1 LVVLCVVSLGGGGK
15 GGGGGGGGGLFPTP
29 HTNNTGGQKNADSG
43 TSKTRNSVTFTFVD
57 GDSSNSH
64 SHGHSHGHG
73 HGQQSHGQA
82 RRQSQSL
89 RQSLGESDVG
99 GDGADLHEQEQQE
112 QQQHVHHIHH
122 QEIGLHNAA
131 DITAA
136 ARLAAASVE
145 ALPDFD
151 QTAAA
156 KEAKLHLNPKRLLL
170 DNPKSLH
177 LFGELSEGEKVLA
190 LHKTFY
196 HMEDSLSVSCCCCCC
211 CIFSLC
217 FDFPFLVLSFCFAV
231 FWQTNLCF
239 HVVYIYVYMYMGQF
253 LSFVFLGYFCV
264 VEMIFSMY
272 FRYSL
277 FSVCIMRLLMPTG
290 HLPPPAPQ
298 RAEESLFHGSGRQA
312 Q

>member
-89 RQSLGESDVG
+89 RQSLGESGVG

-112 QQQHVHHIHH
+112 QHVHHIHH

-196 HMEDSLSVSCCCCCC
+196 HMEDSLSVSCCV
-211 CIFSLC
+211 FSLC
-217 FDFPFLVLSFCFAV
+217 FDFLFLVLSFCFAV
-231 FWQTNLCF
+231 FWQRICVFTLF
-239 HVVYIYVYMYMGQF
+239 IYMYICIWG
-253 LSFVFLGYFCV
+253 SF
-264 VEMIFSMY
+264 
-272 FRYSL
+272 
-277 FSVCIMRLLMPTG
+277 
-290 HLPPPAPQ
+290 
-298 RAEESLFHGSGRQA
+298 
-312 Q
+312 

>member
-1 LVVLCVVSLGGGGK
+1 
-15 GGGGGGGGGLFPTP
+15 LFPTP
-29 HTNNTGGQKNADSG
+29 HTNNTGDQTNAASG

-64 SHGHSHGHG
+64 G
-73 HGQQSHGQA
+73 HGQQSHGQI

-89 RQSLGESDVG
+89 RQSLGESGVG
-99 GDGADLHEQEQQE
+99 GGGIGGDSADLHEQE
-112 QQQHVHHIHH
+112 QQHVHHIHH

-151 QTAAA
+151 QAAAA

-196 HMEDSLSVSCCCCCC
+196 HMEDSLSVSCCC
-211 CIFSLC
+211 IFCLC
-217 FDFPFLVLSFCFAV
+217 FEFPFLVLSFCFAV
-231 FWQTNLCF
+231 FWQRVCIFIFRLF
-239 HVVYIYVYMYMGQF
+239 YIYIYIWG
-253 LSFVFLGYFCV
+253 SF
-264 VEMIFSMY
+264 
-272 FRYSL
+272 
-277 FSVCIMRLLMPTG
+277 
-290 HLPPPAPQ
+290 
-298 RAEESLFHGSGRQA
+298 
-312 Q
+312 